1 MPERQTR
8 KYLRLIG
15 EKQNAF
21 RKQKVVKR
29 TMKSKDKIEFS
40 TEADANKEDV
50 HINPSNL
57 LTDYDKNIFI
67 KLTSVQ
73 YGDKRIWEVSFL

>member
-1 MPERQTR
+1 
-8 KYLRLIG
+8 
-15 EKQNAF
+15 
-21 RKQKVVKR
+21 
-29 TMKSKDKIEFS
+29 MKSKDEMEFS

-67 KLTSVQ
+67 KLTSIQ
-73 YGDKRIWEVSFL
+73 YGDKRTWEVDFL

>member
-1 MPERQTR
+1 
-8 KYLRLIG
+8 
-15 EKQNAF
+15 
-21 RKQKVVKR
+21 
-29 TMKSKDKIEFS
+29 MKSKDEMEFS